1 MGTSTLEEVFKG
13 EEKPAAAL
21 VPQSKYSKR
30 VVLKSVLGR
39 SDGGVG
45 LVGER
50 VVVGGWVNSHIEVK
64 KEEASAVPV
73 VARMARTESDKVTC
87 VEILQT
93 RVPLFR
99 SILKVFTPHHEK
111 ERREAVVPQPVK
123 AVPSTAYLQVN
134 DGSSLSNL
142 QVVLHSSTAPIGQF
156 TQVGTSILVEGIIE
170 RSEQRNQVIELK
182 VEKIL
187 HLGFVNHDRYPLAK
201 KRIPIEDLRTIPH
214 LRPRTKTV
222 QSIARIRGA
231 LSRATHTFFQNHD
244 FIEVHMPVVTNV
256 DAKVFSEKLQETT
269 EKVDQ
274 QPTSMDDD
282 NGPVNLRVVRE
293 AIKEKA
299 DRINELSRS
308 DSNKEA
314 LVLALQDLK
323 KTIGLASE
331 LEENEKQGSKVTYNT
346 EQEMHLTA
354 SYQLHLESYACA
366 LGNVYTFGPTFRAE
380 KSLPSKHLAE
390 SWTVELEMAFAD
402 LEDVSNCA
410 EDYIKFLCQSVL
422 ENCPEV
428 IKFIAKR
435 VDNTLRDCLESVATS
450 SFQRITYTEAL
461 EHLEKAME
469 KAPEGKTEWGLALT
483 EEQER
488 HVIYLS
494 TNQVY
499 KKPVIIYNHPKDV
512 KPFFVHLNDDGKTVA
527 AFDVIIPGVGKLVRG
542 SQKEERVDKLN
553 QRMEELGL
561 SKEQY
566 EWYLDLRRHGTVKH
580 SGFSLEFDHL
590 VLLAT
595 AQRDVRDVVA
605 FPRS

>member
-1 MGTSTLEEVFKG
+1 MS

-21 VPQSKYSKR
+21 VTQSKYSKR
-30 VVLKSVLGR
+30 VVLKSVLDR

-50 VVVGGWVNSHIEVK
+50 VVVGGWVKSHKEVK
-64 KEEASAVPV
+64 KEEPSAVPIAAR
-73 VARMARTESDKVTC
+73 VARTGSDKVTC

-99 SILKVFTPHHEK
+99 SILKAFTPHHEK
-111 ERREAVVPQPVK
+111 ERREA
-123 AVPSTAYLQVN
+123 AVPHVKPANAVPTTAYLLVN

-142 QVVLHSSTAPIGQF
+142 QVVLHSSTAPIGQL
-156 TQVGTSILVEGIIE
+156 TQVGMSILVEGVIE
-170 RSEQRNQVIELK
+170 KTEQRSLVIELK

-201 KRIPIEDLRTIPH
+201 KRIPIEGLRNFPH

-222 QSIARIRGA
+222 QSIARIRNA

-244 FIEVHMPVVTNV
+244 FIEVHMPVLTSV
-256 DAKVFSEKLQETT
+256 DAKVFSEKLQVTT

-274 QPTSMDDD
+274 QPTLMDDD
-282 NGPVNLRVVRE
+282 DNRPVNLQVVRE

-299 DRINELSRS
+299 DRINELSRT

-323 KTIGLASE
+323 NTVGLASE
-331 LEENEKQGSKVTYNT
+331 LEENEKQTSKITYKT
-346 EQEMHLTA
+346 EQEMHLSA

-380 KSLPSKHLAE
+380 KSQPSKHLEE
-390 SWTVELEMAFAD
+390 SWNVELEMAFAD

-428 IKFIAKR
+428 IKFMAKR
-435 VDNTLRDCLESVATS
+435 VDNTLWDCLKSIATS
-450 SFQRITYTEAL
+450 SFERITYTEAL
-461 EHLEKAME
+461 EHLENATE
-469 KAPEGKTEWGLALT
+469 KAVEGETEWGLALT

-488 HVIYLS
+488 HVIHPATY
-494 TNQVY
+494 QVY
-499 KKPVIIYNHPKDV
+499 KKPVIIYNHPKEA
-512 KPFFVHLNDDGKTVA
+512 KPFFVRLNDDGKTVA
-527 AFDVIIPGVGKLVRG
+527 AFDVIIPRVGKLVRG

-553 QRMEELGL
+553 RRMEELGL
-561 SKEQY
+561 AKEQY
-566 EWYLDLRRHGTVKH
+566 EWYFDLRRHGTVKH
-580 SGFSLEFDHL
+580 SGLTLEFDHM

-595 AQRDVRDVVA
+595 AQRDIRDVVA